1 MKTEGGAS
9 AAGAGGLARA
19 FGKSGSDTRDVFNLI
34 QNQIEDMK
42 QIEDMDTGGQ
52 GDEMKKSQEK
62 APQDIAPEGGAG
74 GGDAPSTMTLALEI
88 KSSSTSDTLQLGR
101 MPDQEFKY
109 FRLVL
114 MQVAKLN

>member
-42 QIEDMDTGGQ
+42 QIEDLEAGGQ
-52 GDEMKKSQEK
+52 VDEMKQMQERG
-62 APQDIAPEGGAG
+62 PQDSAPEGGG
-74 GGDAPSTMTLALEI
+74 GASSTMTLALEF
-88 KSSSTSDTLQLGR
+88 KSSSTTDNLQLGR

-114 MQVAKLN
+114 MQVTQIN